1 MLKRIIRKVSSPL
14 RALPNFLII
23 GAQKSGTTSLYN
35 YLTNNPEIEPALQ
48 KEIYFFDLHFN
59 KGLTWYRKFFPLRSN
74 LNNNGKRFTLE
85 ASPSYLFYPHAP
97 KRVKETLGEI
107 KLIVLLRNP
116 VDRAYSN
123 FKWEK
128 RRGRET
134 RTFEEVILA
143 EEEMAKAEMNKMIND
158 ENYYS
163 HEYRNF
169 AYLNKGIYVDQLERW
184 IKYFPKSNLLVLE
197 SNEMYTEPE
206 HVLKK
211 ISHFLGIQEWKLN
224 EYPILNESG
233 DKSDITE
240 KTRKQLLDYFH
251 PHNKKLFYFL
261 DRKFPW
267 N

>member
-35 YLTNNPEIEPALQ
+35 YLTNYPEILPALQ

-74 LNNNGKRFTLE
+74 LNNNYKRFTLE
-85 ASPSYLFYPHAP
+85 ASASYLFYPHAP
-97 KRVKETLGEI
+97 KRVKQTLGEI

-116 VDRAYSN
+116 IDRAFSN
-123 FKWEK
+123 YKWEK
-128 RRGRET
+128 RRGREN
-134 RTFEEVILA
+134 RTFEEVIST
-143 EEEMAKAEMNKMIND
+143 EEELAKTEMRKMIKD

-163 HEYRNF
+163 YKYRNF
-169 AYLNKGIYVDQLERW
+169 AYLNKGIYVNQLERW
-184 IKYFPKSNLLVLE
+184 VEYFPKSNLLVIE
-197 SNEMYTEPE
+197 SNELFKDPE
-206 HVLKK
+206 CVLKK

-224 EYPILNESG
+224 EYPILNKSG
-233 DKSDITE
+233 DKSDMTD

-251 PHNKKLFYFL
+251 PHNTKLFDFL
-261 DRKFPW
+261 NKRFPW
-267 N
+267 D